1 VSILAAVMV
10 TVLGIATG
18 FILAAE
24 SDRIQRKTAARRQR
38 VGFVLAM
45 VGLGI
50 ACAYAILSAVR

>member
-1 VSILAAVMV
+1 
-10 TVLGIATG
+10 VLGIATG